1 MQTFQLNCLWTCFL
15 LCRAPFCRCMLHS
28 DDDFKNG
35 TPWDQLLCVHQNFCL
50 KMGSSLRK
58 VAILGGFDLSL
69 ISYAPLDIDTVL
81 YAYIIYI
88 YVYIRAHLP
97 SDLHIACGLF
107 CFSCSFRGMKRSALK
122 RSFSRPCLQREWKLL
137 RTSLQIY
144 GNSGSGCHMPDEKI
158 LLPQGQ
164 NITLW
169 GGSLLLR
176 LLWSLH
182 YSSPGTIL

>member
-1 MQTFQLNCLWTCFL
+1 
-15 LCRAPFCRCMLHS
+15 
-28 DDDFKNG
+28 
-35 TPWDQLLCVHQNFCL
+35 
-50 KMGSSLRK
+50 
-58 VAILGGFDLSL
+58 
-69 ISYAPLDIDTVL
+69 
-81 YAYIIYI
+81 
-88 YVYIRAHLP
+88 
-97 SDLHIACGLF
+97 
-107 CFSCSFRGMKRSALK
+107 LK